1 MRVESQSRSIPMTGS
16 VVIKHMP
23 SQVTLLMNESST
35 SIDKLWLFVQLPLD
49 SVAEKEQHS
58 CNHPRHVQLQLYC
71 TTYIQMHTHTH
82 THTRTHKCM
91 HACTYT
97 HTRAH
102 TNTYTLHNTITHV
115 RTQANTLEQGLQ
127 GTFQYYV
134 TTLQYTLLI
143 ITDMLYYSM

>member
-58 CNHPRHVQLQLYC
+58 CNQGMYNCSYIVLR
-71 TTYIQMHTHTH
+71 TYKCKHTYTHTYTYMHKHTHTHTH
-82 THTRTHKCM
+82 THTRTHTHTNSCM

-97 HTRAH
+97 HTHAH
-102 TNTYTLHNTITHV
+102 TNTHTLHNTITHV
-115 RTQANTLEQGLQ
+115 RT
-127 GTFQYYV
+127 
-134 TTLQYTLLI
+134 
-143 ITDMLYYSM
+143 